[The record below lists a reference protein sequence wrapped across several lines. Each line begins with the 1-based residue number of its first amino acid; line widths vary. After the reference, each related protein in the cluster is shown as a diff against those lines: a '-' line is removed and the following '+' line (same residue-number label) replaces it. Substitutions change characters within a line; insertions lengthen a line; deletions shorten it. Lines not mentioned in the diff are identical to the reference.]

1 MTTVLPD
8 TEREQ
13 LGDALRGVEGWLTE
27 EESQTLY
34 GLARACSGRGAIV
47 ELGSWKGRSTV
58 SLALGSKAGAG
69 APVYAI
75 DRPRGEIYAD
85 FERNI
90 RRAGVEDLV
99 RPINSSSEE
108 AAAGFDG
115 PIELL
120 FIDASHEYELVARDW
135 ELWVPRLV
143 EGGVLAMHDTTWF
156 EGPKR
161 IAEER
166 MYLSNRFKDV
176 RFVFSSTTVG
186 RKVAANSRADR
197 ARNLYALLV
206 KRSFELAARGRR
218 LIPKP
223 LESAGRR
230 LLRIVQ

>member
-90 RRAGVEDLV
+90 RAVSGGGGLIPGIAEG
-99 RPINSSSEE
+99 
-108 AAAGFDG
+108 AAGLANVPDLT
-115 PIELL
+115 P
-120 FIDASHEYELVARDW
+120 VANTGRSAD
-135 ELWVPRLV
+135 LDSIATAVPQPR
-143 EGGVLAMHDTTWF
+143 
-156 EGPKR
+156 
-161 IAEER
+161 
-166 MYLSNRFKDV
+166 
-176 RFVFSSTTVG
+176 STRCSKTS
-186 RKVAANSRADR
+186 RTAA
-197 ARNLYALLV
+197 
-206 KRSFELAARGRR
+206 
-218 LIPKP
+218 
-223 LESAGRR
+223 SAGPTVWI
-230 LLRIVQ
+230 L

>member
-1 MTTVLPD
+1 M
-8 TEREQ
+8 
-13 LGDALRGVEGWLTE
+13 
-27 EESQTLY
+27 
-34 GLARACSGRGAIV
+34 
-47 ELGSWKGRSTV
+47 
-58 SLALGSKAGAG
+58 
-69 APVYAI
+69 
-75 DRPRGEIYAD
+75 
-85 FERNI
+85 
-90 RRAGVEDLV
+90 
-99 RPINSSSEE
+99 
-108 AAAGFDG
+108 
-115 PIELL
+115 
-120 FIDASHEYELVARDW
+120 
-135 ELWVPRLV
+135 PRLV

-161 IAEER
+161 IAAER
-166 MYLSNRFKDV
+166 MYLSNRFKAV